1 MTFKFDQAQRSDT
14 KALIGL
20 YGQSGSGKT
29 YSALM
34 LGRGLVG
41 ATGKLAMID
50 TESGR
55 GALYAD
61 VIPGGYLR
69 ADLGAPFTPQRYI
82 AAIEDA
88 EKAGIECLVIDSMSH
103 EWEGVGGVIEMAGAI
118 EQRTGKPGLHCW
130 KEPKGAHL
138 KMLLK
143 LLGTNMHVICCLR
156 AKRKSRQ
163 VTNEKG
169 KQVIVKDE
177 FASPKQDGDFIFE
190 MTVHAEILPDHTM
203 RVTKISHPELAS
215 VIRSGERITVETG
228 AKLAAWAKGGAVSTP
243 PVTTPPQQQQPP
255 ASDFPGDRPSWQP
268 PASLKVAL
276 AAIANMEPLEAR
288 VWQTNATAWL
298 ATIPPKAADSIT
310 AALAERIGPDE
321 PPPADDDERWAA

>member
-1 MTFKFDQAQRSDT
+1 MTFRFDQAQRSDT

-20 YGQSGSGKT
+20 YGQSGCGKT

-41 ATGKLAMID
+41 PNGKLAMID

-82 AAIEDA
+82 EAIEAA
-88 EKAGIECLVIDSMSH
+88 EKGGIECLVIDSMSH

-118 EQRTGKPGLHCW
+118 ETRTGKPGLHCW

-163 VTNEKG
+163 VKDDRTG
-169 KQVIVKDE
+169 KNVIVKDD

-203 RVTKISHPELAS
+203 RVTKISHPELGG
-215 VIRSGERITVETG
+215 VIRNGERVTVETG
-228 AKLAAWAKGGAVSTP
+228 ARLAAWAKGGAVTVP
-243 PVTTPPQQQQPP
+243 RQQPP
-255 ASDFPGDRPSWQP
+255 PPAASDFPGDQPGWRAPKSLKAALAEIAELAP
-268 PASLKVAL
+268 PA
-276 AAIANMEPLEAR
+276 AII
-288 VWQTNATAWL
+288 WQTNAAEWL
-298 ATIPPKAADSIT
+298 ATIPPKAAASIT
-310 AALAERIGPDE
+310 DALAEKISAPDE
-321 PPPADDDERWAA
+321 PPPAGDDERWAA

>member
-1 MTFKFDQAQRSDT
+1 MTFKFDTAQRSDT

-41 ATGKLAMID
+41 PHGKLAMID

-82 AAIEDA
+82 EAIEAA
-88 EKAGIECLVIDSMSH
+88 EKGGIECLVIDSMSH
-103 EWEGVGGVIEMAGAI
+103 EWEGIGGVIEMAGAI
-118 EQRTGKPGLHCW
+118 EARTGKSGLHCW
-130 KEPKGAHL
+130 KDPKGAHL

-163 VTNEKG
+163 VKDDRG
-169 KQVIVKDE
+169 KTVIVKDD

-203 RVTKISHPELAS
+203 RVTKISHPELAN
-215 VIRSGERITVETG
+215 VIRSGERITVDTG
-228 AKLAAWAKGGAVSTP
+228 AKLAAWAKGGVVGTP
-243 PVTTPPQQQQPP
+243 SPRSQVQQP
-255 ASDFPGDRPSWQP
+255 AAVSDFPGDQPSWQP
-268 PASLKVAL
+268 PSSLKVAL
-276 AAIANMEPLEAR
+276 AAIADMEPLEAR
-288 VWQTNATAWL
+288 IWQTNAATWL
-298 ATIPPKAADSIT
+298 ATIPAKARDSID
-310 AALAERIGPDE
+310 AALSSKIGADE
-321 PPPADDDERWAA
+321 PPPHDDERWAA